1 MENISKNINI
11 SSNNNMELKGYE
23 KLFSNK
29 NEGDNLI
36 RIIEGNLKKQ
46 KQQANKKKTN
56 TKKSPTQPTPPP
68 QTTPPPQI
76 TPPPQTTPKT
86 PQPTKKRKTI
96 DDKRASLALSIMGN
110 KKTKKDNQKNVQ
122 KLKGDILILS
132 NNLLNDKKI
141 NKATYKNVQFIHGQ
155 LTDKCA

>member
-36 RIIEGNLKKQ
+36 RIIEVNLKEQ

-56 TKKSPTQPTPPP
+56 TKKKNHQHNQHHHHRQHHHHNHRQQQKQHNQLKNVKQSMINALHLHYQSWVIKK
-68 QTTPPPQI
+68 QRKI
-76 TPPPQTTPKT
+76 
-86 PQPTKKRKTI
+86 TKK
-96 DDKRASLALSIMGN
+96 M
-110 KKTKKDNQKNVQ
+110 
-122 KLKGDILILS
+122 
-132 NNLLNDKKI
+132 
-141 NKATYKNVQFIHGQ
+141 YKN
-155 LTDKCA
+155 